1 MVKPVFNKRKIA
13 VLCSIISLALF
24 LNISGIYA
32 EYKSGYFVILC
43 PSYDSIERDFSEL
56 VDSCST
62 FNGLDT
68 CVVVSADILFP
79 VKSGR
84 PDSVCAVVGILD
96 LGEFDSSGLENLDT
110 VPTTGYSDYIIVELN
125 HIYAVK
131 TTEDHYAALFYMY
144 QYIGGICRL
153 GFKWAYQS
161 SGTNNL
167 SQNVDVKWD
176 NQVNTLQNNYHIK
189 IVPSSKG
196 LKISWSPF
204 TENVCFEIYNSSG
217 QMLDFIQEEGR
228 NGGCISNI
236 YLPKGIYFV
245 KSNLTSKILSAVIF

>member
-1 MVKPVFNKRKIA
+1 MTKTTINKRKIA
-13 VLCSIISLALF
+13 VLYSIISLALF

-32 EYKSGYFVILC
+32 EYKSGYFVILG
-43 PSYDSIERDFSEL
+43 PSDDSIERDFSEL

-62 FNGLDT
+62 FDGLDT
-68 CVVVSADILFP
+68 CVAVSADIVFAG
-79 VKSGR
+79 KSGI

-110 VPTTGYSDYIIVELN
+110 VPTTGYSDYVILELN

-131 TTEDHYAALFYMY
+131 TTEEHYAALFYMF
-144 QYIGGICRL
+144 QYIGGIDRY

-161 SGTNNL
+161 DGTNNL
-167 SQNVDVKWD
+167 SPSVDVKWD
-176 NQVNTLQNNYHIK
+176 NQVNTFQNNYHIN

-196 LKISWSPF
+196 MKISWSPF
-204 TENVCFEIYNSSG
+204 TEKVCFEIYNSSG
-217 QMLDFIQEEGR
+217 QKLDFIQEDGR

-236 YLPKGIYFV
+236 DLPKGIYFV
-245 KSNLTSKILSAVIF
+245 KSNLASKTLPVVIY